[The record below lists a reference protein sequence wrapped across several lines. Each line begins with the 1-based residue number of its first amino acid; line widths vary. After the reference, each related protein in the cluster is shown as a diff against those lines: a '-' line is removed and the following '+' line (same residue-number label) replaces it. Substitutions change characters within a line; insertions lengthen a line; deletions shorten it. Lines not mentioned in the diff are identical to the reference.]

1 MTSLPVNDIGLITPM
16 VNDTNGVS
24 PAGKTGGDFMG
35 SLKTAIETQSTA
47 LNIVPADSTQV
58 AASQT
63 KQTLPTDREVEQV
76 DRPVNT
82 GKTDDNRESVKNE
95 VKKEAGRDTKNY
107 TEEADTVD
115 EETVEAVGE
124 VLIQIVNEVSKELE
138 VEPEVV
144 LTAMEELDMNATDL
158 LNPSN
163 MADLVSQISGDQD
176 TLNLLTDENLYQT
189 LSNLQ
194 EYVSNANADLRQTLD
209 LSQEALNEVL
219 VQTEELNGQEIA
231 ENIMSGLNITE
242 ETDTADEGAKDY
254 KVTVTVDGERV
265 SLDVEVDSSTGVASV
280 AGIQKQTGTH
290 SGDSSDT
297 QGREKNSDTHIQGH
311 EITQTTQ
318 QNNDINTNDVF
329 VQNTEEISS
338 FRTDPSDVAN
348 QIMESMRANLRE
360 NVTELEMTLHPA
372 TLGNVRVNLVS
383 QNGQVTAQFLTQ
395 NESVRAAIESQ
406 IVQLKESL
414 ESQGV
419 KIEAV
424 EVTVASHE
432 FDQNSDTAGQHQD
445 EMAREEA
452 RGRLGGRRRSIDL
465 NAITDESE
473 LAEMDE
479 ADRITAEMMASE
491 GNKVNY
497 TV

>member
-16 VNDTNGVS
+16 VNETNGVS

-47 LNIVPADSTQV
+47 LNIVPADATSAT
-58 AASQT
+58 ASQT
-63 KQTLPTDREVEQV
+63 KQNLPSDREVEQV
-76 DRPVNT
+76 DRPVST
-82 GKTDDNRESVKNE
+82 RRTDDNRESVKNE
-95 VKKEAGRDTKNY
+95 VKKETGRDTKNY
-107 TEEADTVD
+107 TEETDTVD
-115 EETVEAVGE
+115 EETVEVVGE
-124 VLIQIVNEVSKELE
+124 VLIQIVNEVSKELN
-138 VEPEVV
+138 VEPEDV

-194 EYVSNANADLRQTLD
+194 EYVSDANADLRQTLD

-231 ENIMSGLNITE
+231 DNILAGLNVTE
-242 ETDTADEGAKDY
+242 ETDTVNEGEKDY
-254 KVTVTVDGERV
+254 KVTATVDGERV
-265 SLDVEVDSSTGVASV
+265 TLDVEVDSSTGVASV
-280 AGIQKQTGTH
+280 AGLQKQTGTH

-297 QGREKNSDTHIQGH
+297 QGREKNSDTHLQGH
-311 EITQTTQ
+311 EITQTAQ
-318 QNNDINTNDVF
+318 LNNEINTNDVF

-348 QIMESMRANLRE
+348 QIMESMRANINE
-360 NVTELEMTLHPA
+360 NVTELEMTLHPD

-395 NESVRAAIESQ
+395 NETVRAAIESQ
-406 IVQLKESL
+406 IVQLRESL

-465 NAITDESE
+465 SAITDESE

-491 GNKVNY
+491 GNRVNY

>member
-1 MTSLPVNDIGLITPM
+1 MTSLPVNDIGFITPM
-16 VNDTNGVS
+16 VNETNGVS
-24 PAGKTGGDFMG
+24 PTGKASGDFMG
-35 SLKTAIETQSTA
+35 NLKTAIEAQSTA
-47 LNIVPADSTQV
+47 LNMVPADNAQT
-58 AASQT
+58 AISQT
-63 KQTLPTDREVEQV
+63 KQNPSADRGVEQV
-76 DRPVNT
+76 DKPVNT
-82 GKTDDNRESVKNE
+82 GRTDDNRESVKNE
-95 VKKEAGRDTKNY
+95 VKKETGRETKNN
-107 TEEADTVD
+107 TGEAETVD

-124 VLIQIVNEVSKELE
+124 VLIQIVNEVSNQLE
-138 VEPEVV
+138 VAPEDV
-144 LTAMEELDMNATDL
+144 LKAMDELDMNMSDL
-158 LNPSN
+158 LDPSN

-189 LSNLQ
+189 LSSLQ
-194 EYVSNANADLRQTLD
+194 EYVSDANADLRQTLD

-231 ENIMSGLNITE
+231 DNVLAGLNVTKETE
-242 ETDTADEGAKDY
+242 PVNEGEKDY
-254 KVTVTVDGERV
+254 KVTATVDGERV
-265 SLDVEVDSSTGVASV
+265 TLDVEVDSSTGVASV
-280 AGIQKQTGTH
+280 AGMQKQTGTH

-297 QGREKNSDTHIQGH
+297 QGREKNSDAHIQGH

-395 NESVRAAIESQ
+395 NEAVRAAIESQ
-406 IVQLKESL
+406 IVQLKDSL

-473 LAEMDE
+473 LAELDE

>member
-254 KVTVTVDGERV
+254 KVTATVDGERV

-318 QNNDINTNDVF
+318 LNNDINTNDVF
-329 VQNTEEISS
+329 APNTEEISS

-348 QIMESMRANLRE
+348 QIMESMRANLSE

>member
-47 LNIVPADSTQV
+47 LNIVPADSTQ
-58 AASQT
+58 AAANQT

-254 KVTVTVDGERV
+254 KVTATVDGERV
-265 SLDVEVDSSTGVASV
+265 TLDVEVDSSTGVASV
-280 AGIQKQTGTH
+280 AGLQKQTGTH

-297 QGREKNSDTHIQGH
+297 QGREKNSDTHLQGH

-318 QNNDINTNDVF
+318 LNNDINTNDVF

-348 QIMESMRANLRE
+348 QIMESMRANLSE
-360 NVTELEMTLHPA
+360 DVTELEMTLHPA